1 MFVIELF
8 LLFFETDL
16 EREALFKFMFNRY
29 QIVGCVFLLLVSFN
43 CCSNTMI
50 VRQIRSEKLKHIIV
64 LFLMIFGRFLKCG
77 SLS

>member
-29 QIVGCVFLLLVSFN
+29 QIVGCVFLLLVSFS

-50 VRQIRSEKLKHIIV
+50 VHWETNQSADKV
-64 LFLMIFGRFLKCG
+64 
-77 SLS
+77 